1 MVLCV
6 SLLRLI
12 RSMYNTYNIFGMAF
26 LFQQWSRQNID
37 VNVFA
42 NERRFVMVVVGLT
55 QYTSANVCG
64 IEAYDVFHRLRRQV
78 SNSLNNKHF
87 INAAFTQYSL
97 SFRLPHSVDYHA
109 CNLSLNFMRMFTS

>member
-1 MVLCV
+1 
-6 SLLRLI
+6 
-12 RSMYNTYNIFGMAF
+12 MAF

-42 NERRFVMVVVGLT
+42 NQRRSVMVVVRLT
-55 QYTSANVCG
+55 QYTSVDVCG
-64 IEAYDVFHRLRRQV
+64 TEAYDVFHRLPRQV

-109 CNLSLNFMRMFTS
+109 SNLSLNYMRMFTS